1 MSLSFDLQKT
11 QLDEAIN
18 DLGDDPTDGKFDFV
32 SFCAVASKF
41 LIEEDAEQMKEEL
54 KEAFGWEILQSADN
68 ALISYYIVPGGDDK
82 LNSRRNRMWH
92 AIGIEVGTYYSA

>member
-1 MSLSFDLQKT
+1 MQKT

-54 KEAFGWEILQSADN
+54 KEAFR
-68 ALISYYIVPGGDDK
+68 YI
-82 LNSRRNRMWH
+82 N
-92 AIGIEVGTYYSA
+92 

>member
-1 MSLSFDLQKT
+1 MQKT

-32 SFCAVASKF
+32 AFCAVASKF

-54 KEAFGWEILQSADN
+54 KEAFRWEDILHT
-68 ALISYYIVPGGDDK
+68 G
-82 LNSRRNRMWH
+82 
-92 AIGIEVGTYYSA
+92 